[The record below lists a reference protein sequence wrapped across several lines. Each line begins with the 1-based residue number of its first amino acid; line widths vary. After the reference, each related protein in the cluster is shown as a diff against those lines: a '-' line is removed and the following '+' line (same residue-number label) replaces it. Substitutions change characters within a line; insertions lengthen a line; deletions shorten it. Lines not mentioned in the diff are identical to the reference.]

1 MASKRLLKKRIKNST
16 FRMLNE
22 CDYVMETDSDSAD
35 AADKLMDELVDFY
48 DAIMAKYGAA
58 KTTQEIKAVSDEA
71 EKSIQELESKVRG
84 LE

>member
-22 CDYVMETDSDSAD
+22 CDYVMETNSSSAD
-35 AADKLMDELVDFY
+35 AADKLMDEVVDFY
-48 DAIMAKYGAA
+48 DSIMDKFGAA
-58 KTTQEIKAVSDEA
+58 KTTQEIKAVSVEA
-71 EKSIQELESKVRG
+71 EKTLSELESRVRG